1 MRGHLRAYCVALG
14 LSALAG
20 SHALAAD
27 NPQPVPLRLV
37 TQNAAAGT
45 AEDYLAGSDYAVV
58 APGAFGPLV
67 ESYQVLPT
75 IGLAQS
81 YGPPGPRER
90 QFRNLT
96 AEVAVAPGLD
106 LDFGYGLDDTA
117 RFAFLAPS
125 TNAYDGLFLRGGAL
139 DLSPSPYDSSTYAGV
154 TAKLSDDVRVHL
166 GDASSTH
173 DRTAVSANAFASLG
187 RPVDALLD
195 LGARTANSLFG
206 GVSLDGG
213 WASID
218 LTATRTVAQQTMLG
232 SVPIAGLSKS
242 FDVTANVKFDGG
254 WVTTASYGEG
264 LTKLDVKPSAL
275 GLSSA
280 GELHRTG
287 YAIAVAKHGVFGD
300 DALGL
305 SVSQP
310 ADSDGGY
317 ATFDGHV
324 SQPAFIGA
332 DHLLVIDQKPE
343 TDIEVGYV
351 TNFLDG
357 AVALQTNAAYDMNFQ
372 GQSGTNAVELLSRAK
387 IKF

>member
-1 MRGHLRAYCVALG
+1 M
-14 LSALAG
+14 
-20 SHALAAD
+20 
-27 NPQPVPLRLV
+27 
-37 TQNAAAGT
+37 TQNTAAGT
-45 AEDYLAGSDYAVV
+45 AEDYLAGSDYTVV
-58 APGAFGPLV
+58 TPGAFGPLV

-75 IGLAQS
+75 IGLAQP
-81 YGPPGPRER
+81 YGPPGPRDE
-90 QFRNLT
+90 QLRNLT
-96 AEVAVAPGLD
+96 AEMPVAPGFD

-125 TNAYDGLFLRGGAL
+125 TRAYDGLFLRGGAL
-139 DLSPSPYDSSTYAGV
+139 DLSPSPYGSSTYAGV

-166 GDASSTH
+166 GDASSTR
-173 DRTAVSANAFASLG
+173 DRNAVSTNAFASLG

-206 GVSLDGG
+206 GASLDGG
-213 WASID
+213 WASVD
-218 LTATRTVAQQTMLG
+218 LTATHTVAQQTMLG
-232 SVPIAGLSKS
+232 GSVPVAGVSKS

-357 AVALQTNAAYDMNFQ
+357 AMALQTNAAYDMNFQ
-372 GQSGTNAVELLSRAK
+372 GQGGTNAVELLSRAK

>member
-1 MRGHLRAYCVALG
+1 MRGHERAYCVALS
-14 LSALAG
+14 LFVLAG
-20 SHALAAD
+20 GHALAAE
-27 NPQPVPLRLV
+27 NLQPVPLRLV

-45 AEDYLAGSDYAVV
+45 AEDYLAGSNYTVV

-67 ESYQVLPT
+67 ESYQLLPT
-75 IGLAQS
+75 IGLAQP
-81 YGPPGPRER
+81 YGPPGPREE
-90 QFRNLT
+90 QFGNLA
-96 AEVAVAPGLD
+96 AEMPVAPGFA
-106 LDFGYGLDDTA
+106 LDFGYRLDDTA

-125 TNAYDGLFLRGGAL
+125 ASAYDGLFLRGGAL
-139 DLSPSPYDSSTYAGV
+139 ALSPSPYDSSTYAGV

-166 GDASSTH
+166 GDASSTR
-173 DRTAVSANAFASLG
+173 DRNAVSTNAFASLG

-206 GVSLDGG
+206 GASLDAG
-213 WASID
+213 WASVD
-218 LTATRTVAQQTMLG
+218 LTATHTVAQQTMLG
-232 SVPIAGLSKS
+232 SVPVAGVSKS

-332 DHLLVIDQKPE
+332 DHLLMIDQKPE

-372 GQSGTNAVELLSRAK
+372 GQGGTNAVELLSRAK